1 MAERDE
7 TRGKTARGIFPSS
20 PACGQW
26 ETLLADALDGLL
38 RPEDEATFAT
48 HMAGCAACTEM
59 FEEARRGR
67 EWLEF
72 LSPEPEVPA
81 HLLEKI
87 LTGTGHGQATPGR
100 LAVAGAPSVMAMPP
114 VWQQT
119 GFSAR
124 MWRFAEPRLMMTAA
138 MAFFS
143 IALTLNLTGIRLT
156 GLRLSDMT
164 PANIQNA
171 LSRQIYGAK
180 SQMVRYYDNLRFV
193 YEVEL
198 KMREFRRDEET
209 SRPPAQQKPANNPPA
224 NNPKSGGTSKNAPQQ
239 DILWGRPTLACER
252 RPQVCHRRRD
262 KVQQAQIRQ
271 QRFWSRMDETRQKG
285 AWHELRQPSRY
296 SGCSLLPKLRKGPVR
311 SVRTVGFRCHL
322 LRAVPRRQI
331 RNWRY
336 CL

>member
-1 MAERDE
+1 MAERNPFDQHGGRE
-7 TRGKTARGIFPSS
+7 RR
-20 PACGQW
+20 PAGRALRCEEW
-26 ETLLADALDGLL
+26 EALLADALDGLL
-38 RPEDEATFAT
+38 PATDSAAFQAHSADCPTCAQLLAEAKQ
-48 HMAGCAACTEM
+48 GQ
-59 FEEARRGR
+59 
-67 EWLEF
+67 EWMQF
-72 LSPEPEVPA
+72 LHTEPEMPGD
-81 HLLEKI
+81 LIEKI
-87 LTGTGHGQATPGR
+87 LERTSGIAAGGP
-100 LAVAGAPSVMAMPP
+100 LAVAGAPVP
-114 VWQQT
+114 VAAGVLRLPVRRVWDT
-119 GFSAR
+119 
-124 MWRFAEPRLMMTAA
+124 RLMMTAA

-271 QRFWSRMDETRQKG
+271 TKILVAHGRDQAER
-285 AWHELRQPSRY
+285 
-296 SGCSLLPKLRKGPVR
+296 SL
-311 SVRTVGFRCHL
+311 
-322 LRAVPRRQI
+322 A
-331 RNWRY
+331 
-336 CL
+336 